1 MRHLMRIIKALA
13 DTNRVRI
20 VLALDRGPMCVCE
33 VIELL
38 GLAPSTVSKHL
49 AVLDAAGLIESRKQA
64 RWVYYRLADSDPTG
78 CASGAIAWLRQ
89 GTAADPHLRDDA
101 RRLAAI
107 RKMDRTRL
115 CRHYRSGVATR

>member
-1 MRHLMRIIKALA
+1 MRQLMRIIKALA

-49 AVLDAAGLIESRKQA
+49 AVLDAAGLIESRKRG
-64 RWVYYRLADSDPTG
+64 RWVYYGLADSDPSE
-78 CASGAIAWLRQ
+78 CASDAIAWLRQ
-89 GTAADPHLRDDA
+89 ATGQDRQLRDDA
-101 RRLAAI
+101 RRLIAI
-107 RKMDRTRL
+107 RKMDRARL
-115 CRHYRSGVATR
+115 CRHYRSAAAVR